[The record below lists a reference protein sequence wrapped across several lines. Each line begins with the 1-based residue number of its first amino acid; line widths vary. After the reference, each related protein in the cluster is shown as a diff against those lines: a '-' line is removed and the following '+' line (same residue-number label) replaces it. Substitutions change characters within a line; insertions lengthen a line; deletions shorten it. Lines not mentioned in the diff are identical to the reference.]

1 MIQKIIDVHH
11 PVLRQ
16 KARPV
21 LSIDKKIHSL
31 IADMRDT
38 LAAQDD
44 PEGVGL
50 AAPQV
55 GKSLKLFIVNYKE
68 LDRVIINPQVIDNL
82 PPRNAVKQGHKS
94 RSIKPKEQILE
105 GCLSLPFYY
114 GPITRQDSITIKY
127 TNETGKE
134 ITETFE
140 DFHAHIIQHEI
151 DHLDGTLFIDHILK
165 QNSKLYYCENDEWE
179 EVKL

>member
-1 MIQKIIDVHH
+1 MVQKIIDVHH

-21 LSIDKKIHSL
+21 SKVDKKIHTL
-31 IADMRDT
+31 IKDMRDT

-50 AAPQV
+50 AAPQI
-55 GKSLKLFIVNYKE
+55 GKSLRLFLVKYQNI
-68 LDRVIINPQVIDNL
+68 DRVIINPQIISSETKRFIPEKTKKRED
-82 PPRNAVKQGHKS
+82 
-94 RSIKPKEQILE
+94 ILE

-114 GPITRQDSITIKY
+114 GPIKRDDSITIKY
-127 TNETGKE
+127 INETGKE
-134 ITETFE
+134 IIETFD
-140 DFHAHIIQHEI
+140 DFFAHIIQHEI